1 MKKSKLT
8 LKEVNSIVDCVN
20 KGIPKADIAR
30 RFDMPAPS
38 LYGMIK
44 RYVKLG
50 VFSED
55 GEHLKVIR
63 EDYFKNPSI
72 TEAKEEDNIQRSTDE
87 EIGDKPIRAENTL
100 GVGQSG
106 RKYGQN
112 LSESKAV
119 HIDVTS
125 SQEGRRFLKDPSA
138 LDRIDS
144 LLRLVEESDSH
155 VIKDMFR
162 DLAVE
167 IFKSNLK

>member
-1 MKKSKLT
+1 MKQSKLT

-30 RFDMPAPS
+30 RFGMPAPS

-55 GEHLKVIR
+55 GEHLKVMR
-63 EDYFKNPSI
+63 EDYFKNPSYVDHDTSSVQT
-72 TEAKEEDNIQRSTDE
+72 TENQDLGDTPISAK
-87 EIGDKPIRAENTL
+87 NTL
-100 GVGQSG
+100 GIGQSG
-106 RKYGQN
+106 KRYGQN
-112 LSESKAV
+112 LSKSKAV